1 MAAARGAEATVL
13 LVGLDQSIESEDRDR
28 RTIELPGV
36 QKQLITQ
43 VAAGACPVRSM
54 RLGEGKRIPR
64 AGPACADAPLPTTVA
79 LFAVSRGP
87 VVVVLI
93 GGGAV
98 DLAFAKDDDNVDAI
112 LFAGYPGE
120 H

>member
-1 MAAARGAEATVL
+1 MTF
-13 LVGLDQSIESEDRDR
+13 
-28 RTIELPGV
+28 
-36 QKQLITQ
+36 
-43 VAAGACPVRSM
+43 
-54 RLGEGKRIPR
+54 
-64 AGPACADAPLPTTVA
+64 VA

-112 LFAGYPGE
+112 LFAGYPGD
-120 H
+120 